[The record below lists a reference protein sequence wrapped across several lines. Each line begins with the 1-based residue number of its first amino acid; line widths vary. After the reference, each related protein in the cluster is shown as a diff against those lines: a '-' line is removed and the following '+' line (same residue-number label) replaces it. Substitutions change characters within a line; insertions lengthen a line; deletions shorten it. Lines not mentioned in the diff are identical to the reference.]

1 MAKNKGG
8 LGRGLASLIPDKK
21 NEDKIAAQVKNFWS
35 GNQAAVSST
44 QQEGNNNI
52 ETITFIPL
60 NKISANPYQPR
71 EHFSHS
77 NLEELINSI
86 KEHGILQPLVV
97 AAKGDEFELIAGE
110 RRFRAAQ
117 FLELDKVPAIIRDV
131 TKQEQLELSLIE
143 NIQRQDLN
151 AIEKAR
157 AYQRLIDEFN
167 LTQAEVA
174 QRVGKSRAKVANTLR
189 FLNLPA
195 EIQQWLAEGK
205 LTEGHAKILLEID
218 SPKKQLTIA
227 KRILRQ
233 QLTVRDAKNVVDSSK
248 DIKIK
253 GHIRQLSQRKY
264 KAWEN
269 NLESVLGTK
278 VNIDDKKGKGRIII
292 EYYSEEELRDLVDR
306 LSRLDDDL

>member
-1 MAKNKGG
+1 MC
-8 LGRGLASLIPDKK
+8 
-21 NEDKIAAQVKNFWS
+21 
-35 GNQAAVSST
+35 
-44 QQEGNNNI
+44 
-52 ETITFIPL
+52 
-60 NKISANPYQPR
+60 
-71 EHFSHS
+71 
-77 NLEELINSI
+77 
-86 KEHGILQPLVV
+86 
-97 AAKGDEFELIAGE
+97 
-110 RRFRAAQ
+110 
-117 FLELDKVPAIIRDV
+117 IRD
-131 TKQEQLELSLIE
+131 Q
-143 NIQRQDLN
+143 
-151 AIEKAR
+151 
-157 AYQRLIDEFN
+157 
-167 LTQAEVA
+167 
-174 QRVGKSRAKVANTLR
+174 KVANTLR